1 MSWVGFLLI
10 VGGLFL
16 VLAGISII
24 ALGVVQLLR
33 QMGLGTRAG
42 AAGAAPPSAPGV
54 SLSDLTKLIE
64 AIIKMPQW
72 LLAILAGDLQIWLGY
87 LIDKRNLF
95 SSLF

>member
-1 MSWVGFLLI
+1 MSWLGILLVI
-10 VGGLFL
+10 TGLIL
-16 VLAGISII
+16 ILTGISIL

-33 QMGLGTRAG
+33 QMGLRVQ
-42 AAGAAPPSAPGV
+42 AGAAPPAAPGV
-54 SLSDLTKLIE
+54 NLNDLTKLIE

-87 LIDKRNLF
+87 LVDKRNLF